1 MENNIR
7 NFCIIAHIDHGKST
21 LADRL
26 IEVTGSVEKR
36 EMKEQ
41 LLDQMD
47 LERERGITIKLAPVT
62 MVWRPQISNDKL
74 QISNK
79 ISNPK
84 IPNNETPSTSYQ
96 LPATSFV
103 LNLIDTPGHVDFSY
117 EVSRS
122 LAAVEGAILLVD
134 ASQGIEAQT
143 LSTLYAAIEHDL
155 TIIPVLNKIDLPAA
169 RPHEVKKEIVSL
181 LGCKEEEILEVS
193 AKTGEGVIELLQ
205 SIVKNI
211 PAPKKEESD
220 ETRALIFD
228 SIFDSYRGVVSYV
241 RVFSGQIK
249 KNDDLLLMQTKS
261 SCRAEEV
268 GTLNPK
274 MTPHSPLF
282 EGEIGYVVTGFKE
295 VSEAQVGDTITLK
308 NAQAVSPL
316 PGYKKVTPYVYA
328 SIFCSDGSDYPELKD
343 AIEKLKLNDSSLFY
357 ESERSDMLG
366 FGFRC
371 GFLGLL
377 HLDIIR
383 ERLEREFD
391 LDLVITSPTVIYK
404 IVDNKGNERE
414 VEKASDFEQRQG
426 ETLKEPW
433 AKIEVIAPKEYI
445 GSIMD
450 LSQQKRGV
458 YTNTEYME
466 NDRAIL
472 HYQIPLAELIVDYY
486 DKLKSISKG
495 YASLNYEMADYKE
508 ADLNRVDILIAEER
522 IDALSFVIH
531 KSKSQTEGRR
541 IVEKLKELIPKQNFE
556 VKLQAAIGGRVIA
569 SSRISPLRKDVTAG
583 LYGGDVTRKNKLLDK
598 QKKGKKRLK
607 QMGKVQIPSDVFI
620 KVLKD

>member
-1 MENNIR
+1 MKNIR

-26 IEVTGSVEKR
+26 LELTGSVEKR

-41 LLDQMD
+41 LLDQME
-47 LERERGITIKLAPVT
+47 LERERGITIKLAPAR
-62 MVWRPQISNDKL
+62 MNYKNYI
-74 QISNK
+74 
-79 ISNPK
+79 
-84 IPNNETPSTSYQ
+84 
-96 LPATSFV
+96 

-143 LSTLYAAIEHDL
+143 LSTLYAALDHDL
-155 TIIPVLNKIDLPAA
+155 EIVPVLNKIDLPAA
-169 RPHEVKKEIVSL
+169 KPKEVKKEIAAL
-181 LGCKEEEILEVS
+181 LGCKEEEILEAS
-193 AKTGEGVIELLQ
+193 AKTGEGVEKVLE
-205 SIVKNI
+205 SIVQNI
-211 PAPKKEESD
+211 PAPKESVSKDSSRDREEGE

-228 SIFDSYRGVVSYV
+228 SIFDSFRGVVSYV
-241 RVFSGQIK
+241 RVVSGQIK
-249 KNDDLLLMQTKS
+249 KSDEITLMQTKS
-261 SCRAEEV
+261 DCRAEEV
-268 GTLNPK
+268 GVLSPK
-274 MTPHSPLF
+274 LTPHSPLSK
-282 EGEIGYVVTGFKE
+282 GEIGYVVTGFKE

-308 NAQAVSPL
+308 NNPATTPL
-316 PGYKKVTPYVYA
+316 SGYKKVTPYVYA

-343 AIEKLKLNDSSLFY
+343 AIEKLKLNDSSLSY
-357 ESERSDMLG
+357 DQERSDMLG

-377 HLDIIR
+377 HMDIVR

-391 LDLVITSPTVIYK
+391 LDLVITSPSVIYK
-404 IVDNKGNERE
+404 IIDSKGKERK
-414 VEKASDFEQRQG
+414 VEKASDFVQRQG

-433 AKIEVIAPKEYI
+433 AKVEVITPKEYI

-450 LSQQKRGV
+450 LAQQKRGV
-458 YTNTEYME
+458 YTTTEYLE

-472 HYQIPLAELIVDYY
+472 HYEIPLAELIVDFY
-486 DKLKSISKG
+486 DKLKSISQG

-508 ADLNRVDILIAEER
+508 AELNRVDILIAEER

-541 IVEKLKELIPKQNFE
+541 ITDKLKELIPRQNFE
-556 VKLQAAIGGRVIA
+556 VKIQAAIGGRIIA
-569 SSRISPLRKDVTAG
+569 SSRIPPMRKDVTAG
-583 LYGGDVTRKNKLLDK
+583 LYGGDVTRKNKLLKK

-620 KVLKD
+620 KVLKE